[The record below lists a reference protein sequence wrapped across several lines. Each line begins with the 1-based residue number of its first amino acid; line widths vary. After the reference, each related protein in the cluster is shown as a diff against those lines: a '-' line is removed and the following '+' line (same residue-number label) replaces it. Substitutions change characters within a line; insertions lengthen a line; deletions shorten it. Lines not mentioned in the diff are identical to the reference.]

1 MLETM
6 GELQQGKHGVKP
18 YELGLAGRDIHATL
32 QHVLLDAALLLRK
45 FILFAGMVPGL
56 PFPL

>member
-1 MLETM
+1 MSLALQVAIFML
-6 GELQQGKHGVKP
+6 Q
-18 YELGLAGRDIHATL
+18 L